1 MDASYKSSVTN
12 KFQKKKNKTL
22 AKTTLVKGFF
32 WSFFSFF
39 FFFLMAALVAYGSS

>member
-32 WSFFSFF
+32 WSFFFF
-39 FFFLMAALVAYGSS
+39 NGCSRGIWKFLG